1 MRFIRE
7 LNTETKKLLERISWQ
22 SKYPQVRDR
31 ANCILLS
38 YKKFSINELSSLFGV
53 TRTTIYNWL
62 NKWEYQKIIG
72 IYNQK
77 GRGRKPKLNQEQKQQ
92 VKEWVNS
99 EPKSLNSLGAHSLGR
114 GTRPGSHRKV
124 KIKIN
129 KEWKIDVS
137 KETIKRTI
145 KKLNMKWKRM
155 KRGTSK
161 TPDDWE
167 LEVKIP
173 RLKELKEQAKKGE
186 IELRYLDESGFSLKP
201 DIPYGWQEKLKRIT
215 LNSSQSKRINVL
227 GLMGCEN
234 QLDYEI
240 HHGSIDSEIGINFL
254 DSFSQKFDKLTVVV
268 MAQASIHTSNKIL
281 EKLEEWQGNNLDI
294 FWLPTYSPKHNLIE
308 IFWKFIKYEW
318 IEIEAYENWKS
329 FLKYLKKVLDNFG
342 KEYVINFV

>member
-31 ANCILLS
+31 AKCILLS

-53 TRTTIYNWL
+53 TRKTIYNWL
-62 NKWEYQKIIG
+62 TKWEYQKIIG

-77 GRGRKPKLNQEQKQQ
+77 GRGRKPKLNQEQRQQ
-92 VKEWVNS
+92 VKEWVKS
-99 EPKSLNSLGAHSLGR
+99 EPKSLN
-114 GTRPGSHRKV
+114 KV
-124 KIKIN
+124 KNKIN

-167 LEVKIP
+167 LDVKLP

-201 DIPYGWQEKLKRIT
+201 DIPYGWQEKLQRII
-215 LNSSQSKRINVL
+215 LNSCQSKRINVL

-234 QLDYEI
+234 QLYYEI
-240 HHGSIDSEIGINFL
+240 HQSSIDSEIVINFL
-254 DSFSQKFDKLTVVV
+254 DKFSENLSKLTVVI
-268 MAQASIHTSNKIL
+268 MDQASIHTSNKIL
-281 EKLEEWQGNNLDI
+281 EKLEEWKEKKLDI
-294 FWLPTYSPKHNLIE
+294 FWLPTYSPKYNLIE

-318 IEIEAYENWKS
+318 IEIDAYENWKS
-329 FLKYLKKVLDNFG
+329 FIKYLKKVLENFG
-342 KEYVINFV
+342 QEYVINFV